1 MRPYDSLV
9 DRGFNRFVTAYN
21 QPGFDFNVNVARLIV
36 CAFLIWKLLSRDFG
50 FFGHVPEQVF
60 YFYPI
65 EIYPL
70 DKWVLWTGLPVL
82 SEVLT
87 FHWLHWFIPRPG
99 ETALRV
105 IQGVAIGSLLLLALF
120 GRGPRN
126 AILIVTY
133 CVLIYLWGY
142 VFLLGQDV
150 DAVDLYFGILIALAV
165 STFAEVPIWRLP
177 ALYDRP
183 KTVDGGRSFSNVVL
197 VLVLYYFASGMR
209 KLTDITPIEWFR
221 YDLVEAIE
229 EHSIRAAHGTLGTFD
244 VFQHLH
250 GLTFLNYVGP
260 PAAYLSHLLV
270 PMVFFR
276 RSLILKFF
284 LFYFAFHLLT
294 FGVGIS
300 FSGYILVWSVL
311 FPYREMMAWV
321 AKRFRTLARGATGA
335 RT

>member
-1 MRPYDSLV
+1 M
-9 DRGFNRFVTAYN
+9 
-21 QPGFDFNVNVARLIV
+21 
-36 CAFLIWKLLSRDFG
+36 
-50 FFGHVPEQVF
+50 
-60 YFYPI
+60 
-65 EIYPL
+65 
-70 DKWVLWTGLPVL
+70 
-82 SEVLT
+82 
-87 FHWLHWFIPRPG
+87 
-99 ETALRV
+99 
-105 IQGVAIGSLLLLALF
+105 
-120 GRGPRN
+120 
-126 AILIVTY
+126 
-133 CVLIYLWGY
+133 
-142 VFLLGQDV
+142 FLLGQDV

-165 STFAEVPIWRLP
+165 STFAEEPIWRLP

-244 VFQHLH
+244 FFQHLH
-250 GLTFLNYVGP
+250 GLTFLNYIGP

-300 FSGYILVWSVL
+300 FSGYILVWAVL
-311 FPYREMMAWV
+311 FPYREMMAWGT
-321 AKRFRTLARGATGA
+321 KRFRILARGATGT